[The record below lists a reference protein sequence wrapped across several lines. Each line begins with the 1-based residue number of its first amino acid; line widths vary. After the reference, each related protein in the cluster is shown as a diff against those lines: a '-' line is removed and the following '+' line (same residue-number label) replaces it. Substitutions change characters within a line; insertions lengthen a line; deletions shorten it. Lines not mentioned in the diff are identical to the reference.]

1 MNYLLCL
8 KPITV
13 QQGMEQGKYIMKV
26 GRCLRAVKIQIAEEQ
41 RAANIIVLAP
51 ASVKLR
57 DEVTPGRKMAP
68 EPT

>member
-1 MNYLLCL
+1 
-8 KPITV
+8 
-13 QQGMEQGKYIMKV
+13 MEQSKYIMKV